1 MPRLHRSFSRLP
13 VTCFPALCNRIGV
26 FPPSHRLRI
35 SRAYQPAAWFPAL
48 PNVYIYLLWILI
60 VFFSLYRYIDSV
72 VTCVTAFVNLFAS
85 TSLYKLYMYWICIHF
100 NPPRLVC
107 RADINAR
114 DNFKWTPLHHACH
127 SGQEDL
133 VQLLLENGAEMDAQ
147 TINGGT
153 PLMRAIESSREA
165 VVELLISKGCVWCYY
180 FRE

>member
-1 MPRLHRSFSRLP
+1 MMHYVLHMLFS
-13 VTCFPALCNRIGV
+13 VCCNHSLMKSQLETKCVSYKSSIVSVIKDR
-26 FPPSHRLRI
+26 
-35 SRAYQPAAWFPAL
+35 
-48 PNVYIYLLWILI
+48 ILI
-60 VFFSLYRYIDSV
+60 MFSV
-72 VTCVTAFVNLFAS
+72 V
-85 TSLYKLYMYWICIHF
+85 
-100 NPPRLVC
+100 

-165 VVELLISKGCVWCYY
+165 VVELLISKG
-180 FRE
+180 

>member
-1 MPRLHRSFSRLP
+1 MINNRTPASRLSDF
-13 VTCFPALCNRIGV
+13 VYHSYDYR
-26 FPPSHRLRI
+26 
-35 SRAYQPAAWFPAL
+35 
-48 PNVYIYLLWILI
+48 PNWTPLSPIII
-60 VFFSLYRYIDSV
+60 INRYIDSV
-72 VTCVTAFVNLFAS
+72 V
-85 TSLYKLYMYWICIHF
+85 
-100 NPPRLVC
+100 

-165 VVELLISKGCVWCYY
+165 VVELLISKGCVW
-180 FRE
+180 